1 MTPAKESMNEV
12 QTTVAVVEDTPI
24 IDSTDTAASQ
34 ETQLSSQ
41 DLQLPDL
48 EDFVVANPNKR
59 HKSKPTPLTKLS
71 KATKKT
77 SAISKPA
84 SLFEDKPKSH
94 IKKALRSAAV
104 KEDTPDEHFD
114 EMDMMDEFEDTLD
127 YGSNVID
134 PHTLSQVSHDQ

>member
-1 MTPAKESMNEV
+1 MTPAKESTTEV
-12 QTTVAVVEDTPI
+12 ETTVAVVEDTPI
-24 IDSTDTAASQ
+24 IDFTDTAVSQ
-34 ETQLSSQ
+34 EPQLSSQ

-59 HKSKPTPLTKLS
+59 HKSQPTPLTKLS

-84 SLFEDKPKSH
+84 SLFEGKPKSH

-127 YGSNVID
+127 YG